1 MISISSQRLH
11 GINFRGVPPAGFIA
25 SSVSQIAKARM
36 STIAAPT
43 PPGLLYL
50 IQILRNR
57 QPVYQ
62 LHPTSQ
68 LPQCLLCLLHPQLS
82 TLFMRRQDKV
92 LLQHPVADIH
102 PVLTRQRRVRVG
114 DFSNVHDETGLDTKD
129 CIRRLIGIT
138 PNI

>member
-1 MISISSQRLH
+1 MPI
-11 GINFRGVPPAGFIA
+11 
-25 SSVSQIAKARM
+25 
-36 STIAAPT
+36 IAAPT
-43 PPGLLYL
+43 LPGPLYL

-82 TLFMRRQDKV
+82 TLLMRRQYKV
-92 LLQHPVADIH
+92 LLQHPVADLH

-114 DFSNVHDETGLDTKD
+114 DLGDVHDETGLDTKD
-129 CIRRLIGIT
+129 
-138 PNI
+138 